1 MKELCIP
8 LPDFL
13 DQQIA
18 DVEVTINGEKRKYNF
33 RVESF
38 PWDENGDSAMDE
50 NARLE
55 RRISQLKENIEK
67 YDKNWRLVQIFK
79 PAKSSKHIQ
88 VLFRQNMS
96 RGLTNSQ
103 IRSRS

>member
-1 MKELCIP
+1 MKEICIP

-18 DVEVTINGEKRKYNF
+18 NVEVTINGEKRTYNF

-38 PWDENGDSAMDE
+38 PWELENDVAFDEQQ
-50 NARLE
+50 RLE
-55 RRISQLKENIEK
+55 RRISRLTQNIEN

-79 PAKSSKHIQ
+79 PGTGSKHIQ
-88 VLFRQNMS
+88 VLFKQRM
-96 RGLTNSQ
+96 
-103 IRSRS
+103 

>member
-1 MKELCIP
+1 MKEICIP

-18 DVEVTINGEKRKYNF
+18 NVEVTINGEKRKYNF

-38 PWDENGDSAMDE
+38 PWEVEEELAFDENQRIE
-50 NARLE
+50 KRINRLT
-55 RRISQLKENIEK
+55 ENIES

-79 PAKSSKHIQ
+79 PGKGSKHIQ
-88 VLFRQNMS
+88 VLFRQ
-96 RGLTNSQ
+96 TT
-103 IRSRS
+103 

>member
-1 MKELCIP
+1 MREICIP

-18 DVEVTINGEKRKYNF
+18 NVEVTINGEKRKYNF

-38 PWDENGDSAMDE
+38 PWELENDLAFDEQQ
-50 NARLE
+50 RVE
-55 RRISQLKENIEK
+55 RRINRLTANIEN

-79 PAKSSKHIQ
+79 PGSGSNHIQ
-88 VLFRQNMS
+88 VLFKQR
-96 RGLTNSQ
+96 T
-103 IRSRS
+103 

>member
-1 MKELCIP
+1 MKEICIP

-18 DVEVTINGEKRKYNF
+18 NVEVTINGEKRKFNF

-38 PWDENGDSAMDE
+38 PWELDDESQLDENE
-50 NARLE
+50 RVEKRINRLT
-55 RRISQLKENIEK
+55 ENIES

-79 PAKSSKHIQ
+79 PGKGSKHIQ
-88 VLFRQNMS
+88 VLFKQQS
-96 RGLTNSQ
+96 
-103 IRSRS
+103 